1 MSRTLHAPRHQALAA
16 LLVEKRKKA
25 GLTQAVVAMRLGR
38 HQSFVATVESGQ
50 RRIDVIELIEFAKR
64 HWVRCSRCG
73 SASYEQTLPRKSVRP
88 EFGPKSL
95 NPKSKGNRPQNHRSR
110 ANIAF
115 GRAAFVA

>member
-1 MSRTLHAPRHQALAA
+1 MSRTHHSPRHQALAA

-25 GLTQAVVAMRLGR
+25 GLTQAVVAMTLGR
-38 HQSFVATVESGQ
+38 QSFVATVESGQ
-50 RRIDVIELIEFAKR
+50 HRIDVIEHIEFA
-64 HWVRCSRCG
+64 SAPLG
-73 SASYEQTLPRKSVRP
+73 SMQPLRFGVSYEQTLPRKSIRP